1 MPNLTVTLSDAQW
14 AAYQGVSSNPSLTDV
29 SAWLKRQLVVDYQFK
44 LEGVDSGTATS
55 TESAAKSTRDTKLIA
70 FEA

>member
-14 AAYQGVSSNPSLTDV
+14 AAYQAVSSNPSLADV
-29 SAWLKRQLVVDYQFK
+29 SAWLKRQLTADYEAK
-44 LEGVDSGTATS
+44 LEGVDSGTANT
-55 TESAAKSTRDTKLIA
+55 TEVTAKATRDTKIVA